1 MCFTVRLIVQNL
13 WVQFYFP
20 ILRVT
25 YECIANIY
33 DTGFNKLYYA
43 GDLFIFTALTV
54 FTLFTLFQTTYT
66 YIRLLFVE
74 LEGRV
79 ILATELI
86 WP

>member
-25 YECIANIY
+25 CNIY
-33 DTGFNKLYYA
+33 NTGFNKLYYT
-43 GDLFIFTALTV
+43 GDLFISTALTV
-54 FTLFTLFQTTYT
+54 FTRFTLFQTTYT